1 MTKGEL
7 RKNLLDRRRG
17 LSVGEIVEI
26 SRQISDRLF
35 SEIDLAAVGYL
46 HTFIR
51 IAKFN
56 EIDTSMVYM
65 RLWRD
70 WPQVTTVAPRIDY
83 ETGRMQSVV
92 FDGHT
97 PLVEGRWGIREP
109 AKGEMVP
116 PSDIDM
122 VLVPMLG
129 FDHFGHRVGYGKG
142 FYDRF
147 LRQTRLDC
155 LKVGL
160 CHWAPL
166 EEPIETHEGDVPLD
180 LCVTPEGVFRP
191 ESSVSDLNDWSN

>member
-1 MTKGEL
+1 MTKSELTKQLLARRAEL
-7 RKNLLDRRRG
+7 RA
-17 LSVGEIVEI
+17 SEIVEM
-26 SRQISDRLF
+26 SRRIAERF
-35 SEIDLAAVGYL
+35 FAEIELAAVRDL

-56 EIDTSMVYM
+56 EIDTSMIYM

-70 WPQVTTVAPRIDY
+70 RPQIATFAPRIDH
-83 ETGRMQSVV
+83 ETGIMENVA
-92 FDGHT
+92 FDEQT

-109 AKGEMVP
+109 ASGEIISP
-116 PSDIDM
+116 EKLDL

-129 FDHFGHRVGYGKG
+129 FDHFGHRIGYGKG
-142 FYDRF
+142 FYDRL

-166 EEPIETHEGDVPLD
+166 GDPIETHEADVPLD
-180 LCVTPEGVFRP
+180 LVITPDAVFRP
-191 ESSVSDLNDWSN
+191 ETSVKELNDWSN